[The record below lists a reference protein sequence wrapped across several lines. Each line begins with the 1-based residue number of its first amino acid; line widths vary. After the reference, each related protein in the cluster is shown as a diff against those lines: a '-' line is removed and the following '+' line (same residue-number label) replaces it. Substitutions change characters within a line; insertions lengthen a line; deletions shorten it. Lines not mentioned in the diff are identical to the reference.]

1 MSATTAAP
9 LRYRGSSNFY
19 VDIATRNAEHLGF
32 SLEYAIHPSN
42 IGCFIVRF
50 VVHGDDINPKNYK
63 HLTYREKAK
72 FIIPATA
79 EKPMVEMF
87 KGYRLNKIALPVFKP
102 AVQRYEVGDFATKF
116 NIWPLLIEWVAEQV
130 QAEGFTL
137 TVDLEAEM
145 RGMLAVPTT
154 PEVTVTSV
162 IEFPDLK
169 GHAQQA
175 AALKLVK
182 APEPDEDDEDDAS
195 EDDEDEDGDDK
206 GWLN

>member
-1 MSATTAAP
+1 MNATAPVAP
-9 LRYRGSSNFY
+9 LRYRGSNNLY
-19 VDIATRNAEHLGF
+19 VDIAARNEERLGF
-32 SLEYAIHPSN
+32 AVEYAIHPSN
-42 IGCFIVRF
+42 IGCFILRF
-50 VVHGDDINPKNYK
+50 VVHGEGADPKNYK

-72 FIIPATA
+72 FVIPATA

-87 KGYRLNKIALPVFKP
+87 KGFRLNKIALPVFKP

-137 TVDLEAEM
+137 TVDLEAEIK
-145 RGMLAVPTT
+145 GMLALPKT
-154 PEVTVTSV
+154 PDGTVTSV

-182 APEPDEDDEDDAS
+182 APEPDEDDA
-195 EDDEDEDGDDK
+195 DEDENDGDEDDDK